1 MYTHKI
7 WNNSIK
13 ERLYRHCVAFT
24 FFFEDWE
31 HSLTAHHCICLPACA
46 PHLCTFSSTAAQL
59 WSKTPTDCKPPTY
72 HHYTRHIFFWKLYIC
87 IHTLIHNH
95 RFNACDNIEQEGSLK
110 LHKQYESKNI
120 DSKKDNITKVFKI
133 YT

>member
-1 MYTHKI
+1 MRRIHISFLKI
-7 WNNSIK
+7 ESTLLLHI
-13 ERLYRHCVAFT
+13 
-24 FFFEDWE
+24 
-31 HSLTAHHCICLPACA
+31 TASVCLPVHHICA
-46 PHLCTFSSTAAQL
+46 PFLLLLHNSGQRHPLIVNHQHITITLDTF
-59 WSKTPTDCKPPTY
+59 
-72 HHYTRHIFFWKLYIC
+72 FFWKLYIC